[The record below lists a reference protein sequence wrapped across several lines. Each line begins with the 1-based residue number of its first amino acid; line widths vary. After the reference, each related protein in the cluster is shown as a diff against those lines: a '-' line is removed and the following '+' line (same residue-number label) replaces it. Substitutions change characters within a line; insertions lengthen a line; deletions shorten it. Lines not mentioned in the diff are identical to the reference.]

1 MRRIIRVM
9 IIIAQPSECPGRYV
23 ISPTKVLYI
32 GRYTTSVKKTRNTP
46 GVLLEKV
53 TNRSPTGVFRVT
65 IYFPLI
71 LANTFARSSNGR
83 RDFEPLEIV
92 IELQKAG
99 ASFSIPEKESGF
111 ESIDIERS

>member
-1 MRRIIRVM
+1 M
-9 IIIAQPSECPGRYV
+9 IIAHPSECPGRYI

-32 GRYTTSVKKTRNTP
+32 GRYTTSVRKTRNAP
-46 GVLLEKV
+46 GILLENV
-53 TNRSPTGVFRVT
+53 TTRSPREVLRVT

-83 RDFEPLEIV
+83 SDFEPLAIS

-111 ESIDIERS
+111 ESMDIEIS